1 MTIRLRA
8 TVLLATAALS
18 LSACGGSDSG
28 TSTTTKAAGSTT
40 SRGTTASSSSTSATS
55 SSTSASAG
63 GSGSYDAAACM
74 AAGGVLMGI
83 ATVALDTLTGEFTQ
97 EDYDK
102 AFPADAAASL
112 PKDLQ
117 DDFAKLAESGK
128 GLIGLKGDAALEKS
142 QEFTSEVSAFTQSV
156 DKACIPR

>member
-83 ATVALDTLTGEFTQ
+83 ATVALDTLTGKFTQ

-117 DDFAKLAESGK
+117 DDFTKLAESAK
-128 GLIGLKGDAALEKS
+128 GLIGLTGDAALEKS